1 MQEIEIFRQII
12 ASCDDTLRE
21 VFLRRME
28 ASLSIARSKLSRGE
42 EVYTSAREQQVLD
55 NATSGLSPELTM
67 KATSLWKA
75 LLRMSRNR
83 QYRLFLEL
91 NENLRLSHE
100 GAITADIPLNTC
112 CCVTQVAPAVER
124 AFGIT
129 PTVADTAECALDMV
143 RDGKFDFCAVALDGI
158 YKTNWLFSILQEKNL
173 YLNQILTDESNN
185 LVGIISPF
193 LENGADREQI
203 ISAVF
208 YMSSESG
215 SLAEALAVLAD
226 NKLNMEFIHMEKS
239 DTADDMHQFLI
250 FIDFDGN
257 MQSLDTRAAIYQLES
272 ELPYFKIVGAR

>member
-42 EVYTSAREQQVLD
+42 DVYTAAREQQVLN
-55 NATSGLSPELTM
+55 NATAGLSPELTM

-100 GAITADIPLNTC
+100 SAITANIPLNNC

-129 PTVADTAECALDMV
+129 PTVAETAESALDMV
-143 RDGKFDFCAVALDGI
+143 RAGKFDFCAVALDGI

-173 YLNQILTDESNN
+173 YLNQILTDECNN

-226 NKLNMEFIHMEKS
+226 NRLNMEFIHMEKS
-239 DTADDMHQFLI
+239 DNADDMHQFLI